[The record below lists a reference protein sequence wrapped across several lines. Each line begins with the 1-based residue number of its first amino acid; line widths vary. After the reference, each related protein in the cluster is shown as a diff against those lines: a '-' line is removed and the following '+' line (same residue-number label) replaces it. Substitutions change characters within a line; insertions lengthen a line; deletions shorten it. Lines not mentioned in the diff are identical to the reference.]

1 MKKIIFIFLLIF
13 SISIVFNLNVYAST
27 ETEDKKITKE
37 LLIEEAFLKT
47 MEGEILNAIEDYY
60 GEVWLYFLPSVT
72 NVTKNEAE
80 GNFDVTVQ
88 VVTYQRAI
96 MPPYGLETITF
107 RIPGYKVLNFKHKEI
122 KGEDLPED
130 KFNPDV

>member
-1 MKKIIFIFLLIF
+1 MKKLIFFFLLIF
-13 SISIVFNLNVYAST
+13 SISDIFNMKAYAIT
-27 ETEDKKITKE
+27 TINKGITKE
-37 LLIEEAFLKT
+37 LLIEEAFLKS
-47 MEGEILNAIEDYY
+47 MSGEILKAIEDYY
-60 GEVWLYFLPSVT
+60 GDAWLYFLPRVT
-72 NVTKNEAE
+72 NVTKNVAE
-80 GNFDVTVQ
+80 DNFDVTVQ

-107 RIPGYKVLNFKHKEI
+107 RVPGFKVLNFNHKDI